1 MLMTTKCIC
10 KNWILKTLDPE
21 KAFILFDRVNSSC
34 NCIRELVT
42 LAPIMTLPI
51 TFFLLSL
58 FQYTQAK
65 LEKTLN
71 FNMIIEKRFLK
82 SC

>member
-21 KAFILFDRVNSSC
+21 KAITLFDGVNSSC
-34 NCIRELVT
+34 NCIRELIILVLT
-42 LAPIMTLPI
+42 MSLPI
-51 TFFLLSL
+51 TFFLRSVCFSIHRLN
-58 FQYTQAK
+58 FK
-65 LEKTLN
+65 KKNN
-71 FNMIIEKRFLK
+71 FNMIILRFIM